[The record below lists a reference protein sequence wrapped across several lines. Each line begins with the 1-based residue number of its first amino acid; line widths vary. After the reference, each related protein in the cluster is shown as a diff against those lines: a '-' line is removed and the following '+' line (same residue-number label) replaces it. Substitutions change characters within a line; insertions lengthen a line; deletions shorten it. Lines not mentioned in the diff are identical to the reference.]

1 MPRQYRRKEMTE
13 KELDYVE
20 TIMDLLNQACY
31 IEDKNDPTVSVVDH
45 QCMSSYEH
53 ATALLEELGFAKETS
68 LNSRTYYLFPK
79 KIEEARHVLTT
90 SASTP
95 LQCGLTF
102 QTTSPRCGYLGDDN
116 KCGYGYRRYCPWRAE
131 L

>member
-1 MPRQYRRKEMTE
+1 MTE

-31 IEDKNDPTVSVVDH
+31 VEDKNDPTASVVDH

-68 LNSRTYYLFPK
+68 LGSRTYYLFPK
-79 KIEEARHVLTT
+79 KIEEARHFAQQV
-90 SASTP
+90 
-95 LQCGLTF
+95 QG
-102 QTTSPRCGYLGDDN
+102 R
-116 KCGYGYRRYCPWRAE
+116 
-131 L
+131 